1 MTEKKIRTTILR
13 RIEQLGEEEQELI
26 MTKYLGGTDDLYE
39 VIYYFTRIKLEI
51 INIYYTVQV
60 M

>member
-39 VIYYFTRIKLEI
+39 VSYYF
-51 INIYYTVQV
+51 N
-60 M
+60 